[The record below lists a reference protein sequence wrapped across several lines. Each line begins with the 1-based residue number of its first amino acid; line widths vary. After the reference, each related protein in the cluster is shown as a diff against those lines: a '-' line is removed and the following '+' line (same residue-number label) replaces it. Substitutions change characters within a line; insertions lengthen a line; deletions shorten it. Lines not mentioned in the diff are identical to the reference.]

1 MHFFWNFTQSSSRK
15 RTNFDTE
22 DEPALNTNDS
32 NDSNGEGFEVA
43 SNNVADEPEEVTANS
58 IEVLKMKEMHEK
70 IVESTLRR
78 SKRRKV
84 TATKSTENADVALDQ
99 SIFDSL
105 AQDEDEGDSE
115 EESDDDEDA
124 PSWKIDIKRSNSRK
138 M

>member
-1 MHFFWNFTQSSSRK
+1 MQTPSRK
-15 RTNFDTE
+15 RTNFDAE
-22 DEPALNTNDS
+22 DEPVEDKNDS
-32 NDSNGEGFEVA
+32 NDSIGKGVEVS
-43 SNNVADEPEEVTANS
+43 SNNAADEPEEVTANS

-70 IVESTLRR
+70 IVESTLRK

-105 AQDEDEGDSE
+105 AQDEVEESD
-115 EESDDDEDA
+115 EESDDDDA
-124 PSWKIDIKRSNSRK
+124 PSWKIDVKRSNSRK

>member
-1 MHFFWNFTQSSSRK
+1 MQTSSRK
-15 RTNFDTE
+15 RTNFDAE
-22 DEPALNTNDS
+22 DEPVEDKNGS
-32 NDSNGEGFEVA
+32 NDSIGEGVEVS
-43 SNNVADEPEEVTANS
+43 SNNAADEPEEVTANS

-70 IVESTLRR
+70 IVESTLRK

-105 AQDEDEGDSE
+105 AQDEVEESD
-115 EESDDDEDA
+115 EESDDDDA
-124 PSWKIDIKRSNSRK
+124 PSWKIDVKRSNSRK

>member
-1 MHFFWNFTQSSSRK
+1 MQTSSRK

-22 DEPALNTNDS
+22 DEPALKANDS
-32 NDSNGEGFEVA
+32 NESESTEVA
-43 SNNVADEPEEVTANS
+43 SSSVADEPEEVTANS

-84 TATKSTENADVALDQ
+84 ATTKSSQDADVALDQ

-105 AQDEDEGDSE
+105 AQDEEEEGGSE
-115 EESDDDEDA
+115 EDSDDDEDA

>member
-1 MHFFWNFTQSSSRK
+1 MQTSSRK

-22 DEPALNTNDS
+22 DEPALKANDS
-32 NDSNGEGFEVA
+32 NESESTEVA
-43 SNNVADEPEEVTANS
+43 SSSVADEPEEVTANS

-84 TATKSTENADVALDQ
+84 ATTKSSQDADVALDQ

-105 AQDEDEGDSE
+105 AQDEEEEGGSE
-115 EESDDDEDA
+115 EDSYDDEDA

>member
-1 MHFFWNFTQSSSRK
+1 MQSSSRK

-32 NDSNGEGFEVA
+32 IDSNDSNGEGFEIA
-43 SNNVADEPEEVTANS
+43 SNNGADEPEEVTANS

-105 AQDEDEGDSE
+105 AQDEGEGDSE